1 MVDDVPQNRTMLVDI
16 LAPLG
21 FEVADAA
28 DGQEALERVASFQPD
43 LVLMD
48 LVMPVMD
55 GFEAT
60 QRLRAAPAT
69 ALLPIIA
76 TSASATPET
85 EARGRSAGADEFLS
99 KPIVQAALFDAMAV
113 LLGLIWIP
121 GTPAPTPQAAAPAD
135 DAAELAPPPALV
147 AELRDLARMG
157 NMRLIAAWADRVMAL
172 DPRYLPFAARIKAL
186 AAAYESKTILNL
198 AESCAAASFGEP
210 EGA

>member
-1 MVDDVPQNRTMLVDI
+1 MTRSVC
-16 LAPLG
+16 LA
-21 FEVADAA
+21 AA
-28 DGQEALERVASFQPD
+28 GA
-43 LVLMD
+43 VL
-48 LVMPVMD
+48 
-55 GFEAT
+55 A
-60 QRLRAAPAT
+60 
-69 ALLPIIA
+69 I
-76 TSASATPET
+76 ASAAAGPDQSLTIDKKVLSLSAARRIVAAAET